1 MPKLIDRQPEQRFF
15 GLFVGRHHSG
25 KTVAEASFPKP
36 IEFEDFDGRIGGAQV
51 PWLDLNDI
59 TYNYWAPKSPNLIQK
74 INEHLEQMLAISQM
88 QNSASN
94 MGLKLPKTHVT
105 DSITNQTYAFIC
117 QAIGLTHMRE
127 QAEEGK
133 PSRKVKAGR
142 WIGPVQM
149 AGPEDYGMEAQAT
162 YDYISFLKSLPIQN
176 VIISGH
182 LIDEFG
188 PARDDDGEILPYA
201 SKVVTGKKLSIRD
214 KIGENVQ
221 TSFDHIF
228 SFEREQGVK
237 HDKFF
242 VTFRGGIACT
252 SYDWLPYGRQEWTG
266 KNFYE
271 FMMSFKEKSSG
282 GKKVQ
287 S

>member
-36 IEFEDFDGRIGGAQV
+36 ITFEDFDGRIGGAQV
-51 PWLDLNDI
+51 PWLDLKDI
-59 TYNYWAPKSPNLIQK
+59 EYNYWPPKSPNLIQK
-74 INEHLEQMLAISQM
+74 LNEHLESMLAISQI
-88 QNSASN
+88 QNSAGA
-94 MGLKLPKTHVT
+94 GLRLPKTHVT

-149 AGPEDYGMEAQAT
+149 AGPEDYGLEAQAT
-162 YDYISFLKSLPIQN
+162 YDYVAFLKSLPIQN

-182 LIDEFG
+182 LIDEYG
-188 PARDDDGEILPYA
+188 HQRDEDGEILPYA
-201 SKVVTGKKLSIRD
+201 PKEVIGQKLSIRD

-221 TSFDHIF
+221 THFDHVF
-228 SFEREQGVK
+228 KFERKEGGNK
-237 HDKFF
+237 GDKFF

-252 SYDWLPYGRQEWTG
+252 SYDWLPYGPQEWTG
-266 KNFYE
+266 KPFYE
-271 FMMSFKEKSSG
+271 FMMGFKEK
-282 GKKVQ
+282 KAAAK
-287 S
+287 